1 MGKRDIIGWG
11 ESERGWTWNMFAIL
25 TKQVYI
31 AKQFGNLEV
40 FINNKDLIELYR
52 TGRSRKLKLPK
63 QVVDKF
69 FATVQKIE
77 AAETIHDLLADKG
90 LHFEKLKGSEDSFSM
105 RLNQKY
111 RLEMTVEWKNEA
123 QTIGIFFLLT
133 ISNHYK

>member
-1 MGKRDIIGWG
+1 M
-11 ESERGWTWNMFAIL
+11 E
-25 TKQVYI
+25 VYI
-31 AKQFGNLEV
+31 E
-40 FINNKDLIELYR
+40 NKDLEDLYR

-90 LHFEKLKGSEDSFSM
+90 LHFEKLKGFDDRYSM

-111 RLEMTVEWKNEA
+111 RLEMRIEWKNEA
-123 QTIGIFFLLT
+123 HTVGIFFLLT
-133 ISNHYK
+133 ISNHYQ